1 VSSAEDLMQV
11 YDMSL
16 KSDPQLLA
24 EMASRQAV
32 DEQQQQARARFL
44 PNISL
49 SANTGRV
56 WQDSSAQRFSG
67 NIITNNHGY
76 TLSLSQPIYRR
87 QNFVQ
92 KEQAKIAIDS
102 ATASY
107 QIVDQELIVR
117 VATRYF
123 DLLGKQDDLTFAISE
138 RKAIAQ
144 QLDQTQQ
151 RFDVGLATIT
161 DVVESQAAYDL
172 ANASVISAE
181 NEVANSKE
189 RLRETSGTYLDSVSQ
204 LKAESPLVS
213 PEPEDINK
221 WSDVALIQ
229 NPNLIVAK
237 KSVENAGQTIE
248 LQKSG
253 HYPSLDIV
261 AQKDYNSQSDS
272 VFTGGR
278 TQTQQKSISLQFN
291 LPIYEGGSVQSKTR
305 EAAHRLNQAMQKE
318 EQQRRL
324 VVRQS
329 REAYNSVMSGISSV
343 KALKQA
349 VASNEKA
356 LESTEAGYEV
366 GTRTT
371 VDVLNV
377 RRDLF
382 RAKRDYASSR
392 YNYILASLRLK
403 QAAGIV
409 GIDDLNKINQWLGK

>member
-1 VSSAEDLMQV
+1 MMKKCQDLSILLIAMLMMSSVSSAEDLMQV

-32 DEQQQQARARFL
+32 DEQQQQAKARFL

-181 NEVANSKE
+181 NEVA
-189 RLRETSGTYLDSVSQ
+189 
-204 LKAESPLVS
+204 
-213 PEPEDINK
+213 
-221 WSDVALIQ
+221 
-229 NPNLIVAK
+229 IVK
-237 KSVENAGQTIE
+237 NA
-248 LQKSG
+248 
-253 HYPSLDIV
+253 Y
-261 AQKDYNSQSDS
+261 
-272 VFTGGR
+272 
-278 TQTQQKSISLQFN
+278 
-291 LPIYEGGSVQSKTR
+291 
-305 EAAHRLNQAMQKE
+305 
-318 EQQRRL
+318 
-324 VVRQS
+324 
-329 REAYNSVMSGISSV
+329 V
-343 KALKQA
+343 KHQ
-349 VASNEKA
+349 VH
-356 LESTEAGYEV
+356 
-366 GTRTT
+366 
-371 VDVLNV
+371 
-377 RRDLF
+377 
-382 RAKRDYASSR
+382 
-392 YNYILASLRLK
+392 I
-403 QAAGIV
+403 
-409 GIDDLNKINQWLGK
+409 